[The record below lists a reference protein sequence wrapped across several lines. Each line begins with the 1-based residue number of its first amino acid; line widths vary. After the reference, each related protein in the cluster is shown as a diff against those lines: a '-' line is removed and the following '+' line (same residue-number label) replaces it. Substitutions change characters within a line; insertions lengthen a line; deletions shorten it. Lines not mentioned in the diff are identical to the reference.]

1 MSASNRFLSVAILGL
16 CLVPA
21 PLAAVENLGG
31 HFRDPTEFREVIDAR
46 CIGCHDRE
54 RIEQARRRQEALEP
68 LMRRMTG
75 HGAVLSQKEREVL
88 GTFWGSPLQEK
99 K

>member
-1 MSASNRFLSVAILGL
+1 MSASSLLPLLSLGL
-16 CLVPA
+16 CLLPV

-31 HFRDPTEFREVIDAR
+31 HFRDPAEFRQVIDRR
-46 CIGCHDRE
+46 CLGCHDRE

-68 LMRRMTG
+68 LMRRMAER
-75 HGAVLSQKEREVL
+75 GAVLSSREREVL
-88 GTFWGSPLQEK
+88 GAFWGSPLRDK